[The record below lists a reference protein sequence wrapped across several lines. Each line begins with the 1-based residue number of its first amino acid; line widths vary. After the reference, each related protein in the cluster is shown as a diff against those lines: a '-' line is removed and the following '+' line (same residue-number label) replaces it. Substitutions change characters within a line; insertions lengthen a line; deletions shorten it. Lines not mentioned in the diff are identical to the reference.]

1 MTLGTTTTDA
11 LIPSKLSYLT
21 EQEWEA
27 AAANYAPPL
36 RKEATLS
43 SSVSSFLE
51 QASSAILQLGHR
63 VLLNDEIVGAVED
76 EDDDMVEDEDDDYEF
91 EGDEDDAVDDEDDD
105 EVSLADNDD
114 ISTETAEIFDAATGG
129 DVDDDEV
136 ASGEAVT
143 FDPPIEYSQY
153 TSDTCDTDTLVYSG
167 TISSIT
173 LIEAGE
179 EDGGSVFCINGVD
192 FLEGDSGSSTPKY
205 TKFTNVQCDVFGV
218 EDLYEDCN
226 DAECSD
232 CDGADGT
239 YLALSNWDQIFPNPV
254 EDHCFQQIFSD
265 DGETFDDETNV
276 NVDFQFTTDS
286 TEAGVK
292 YMTFIA
298 LNSCIQNFVSSDGV
312 VFTAD
317 SITVTDDEG
326 DSITLTEDS
335 MTMAD
340 ADGGSIVITD
350 DAVTISG
357 ADDDAGL
364 VIENADVTSTDDGGM
379 VIENDDIELVVTESG
394 DFVATT
400 DDSVTYGDGV
410 VYVSFGEDS
419 ATFGMTNTE
428 ESFTIPGTVGGTTSL
443 VFRPDTGGS
452 IKWTDDDM
460 VYVEGVDLETGEAT
474 FTGISDPVYNYTI
487 DEESGEGYFT
497 ISGSTEECE
506 DFVVGFN
513 AETVYVGTY

>member
-1 MTLGTTTTDA
+1 MDLG
-11 LIPSKLSYLT
+11 LS
-21 EQEWEA
+21 A
-27 AAANYAPPL
+27 
-36 RKEATLS
+36 
-43 SSVSSFLE
+43 
-51 QASSAILQLGHR
+51 
-63 VLLNDEIVGAVED
+63 
-76 EDDDMVEDEDDDYEF
+76 
-91 EGDEDDAVDDEDDD
+91 
-105 EVSLADNDD
+105 
-114 ISTETAEIFDAATGG
+114 
-129 DVDDDEV
+129 
-136 ASGEAVT
+136 
-143 FDPPIEYSQY
+143 
-153 TSDTCDTDTLVYSG
+153 
-167 TISSIT
+167 
-173 LIEAGE
+173 
-179 EDGGSVFCINGVD
+179 
-192 FLEGDSGSSTPKY
+192 
-205 TKFTNVQCDVFGV
+205 
-218 EDLYEDCN
+218 
-226 DAECSD
+226 
-232 CDGADGT
+232 
-239 YLALSNWDQIFPNPV
+239 WDQIFPNPV

-497 ISGSTEECE
+497 ISGSTEECD

-513 AETVYVGTY
+513 AETVYVGSEDCGFTFGMNEDGASLITDDSATFGNEDSFITFTEDSATFGSSVSGESFTIMGTPEETDDSLVFSPDTGGSIEFKEDETVVVEGVDLETGDATFTTISDPVYNYTIDEDTGDGFYTITGSIEECDDFQVGFNAETVYVGSEDCGFTFGMNEDGASLITDDSATFGNEDSFITFTEDSATFGSTESGESFTLMGVVTGTDEDSILFEPETGGSAEFSEE